1 MAPLPMRVEWR
12 CALTTHM
19 AQSVMT
25 RGMNLMPESSVDNW
39 DMITRVSSK
48 MKGCTHEITCGVSV
62 DVYPA
67 KKATFGSGNSTRP
80 ITLDDITC
88 TGNEENI
95 LDCSYDSVSN
105 CDHSEDAGVV
115 CGAVCLNGTV
125 RLATEDINE
134 FYQDPN
140 TLDDDYFIKDELAR
154 GRVEVCVEGGYGT
167 VCDGYWNSQDASVV
181 CSQLGFSPYGKTYM
195 HKLLFTQLF
204 CFLQEPLA
212 SLEAISVMHQYQ

>member
-12 CALTTHM
+12 CAPTTHM

-25 RGMNLMPESSVDNW
+25 HGMNLMPESSADNW

-48 MKGCTHEITCGVSV
+48 MKRCTLGIICGVSV

-88 TGNEENI
+88 TGNEDNI

-105 CDHSEDAGVV
+105 CDHSEDAGVI
-115 CGAVCLNGTV
+115 CGAVCRSGTV
-125 RLATEDINE
+125 RLAIGDINDIYLGLE
-134 FYQDPN
+134 D
-140 TLDDDYFIKDELAR
+140 LDDSYFIKDELAR
-154 GRVEVCVEGGYGT
+154 GRVEVCVGGQYGT
-167 VCDGYWNSQDASVV
+167 VCDDYWDFEDASVV
-181 CSQLGFSPYGKTYM
+181 CSQLGFSSNGNVSKICVGRIYK
-195 HKLLFTQLF
+195 
-204 CFLQEPLA
+204 
-212 SLEAISVMHQYQ
+212 SLPIQVQ

>member
-25 RGMNLMPESSVDNW
+25 HGMNLMPESSADNW

-48 MKGCTHEITCGVSV
+48 MKRCTLGIICGVSV

-105 CDHSEDAGVV
+105 CDHSEDAGVI

-125 RLATEDINE
+125 RLSTEDMNE
-134 FYQDPN
+134 FYQDPD

-167 VCDGYWNSQDASVV
+167 VCDDDWDSQDASVV
-181 CSQLGFSPYGKTYM
+181 CSQLGFSPYGKPTCIN
-195 HKLLFTQLF
+195 
-204 CFLQEPLA
+204 CF
-212 SLEAISVMHQYQ
+212 SLHSTVLYRSHWYHWRPFQ